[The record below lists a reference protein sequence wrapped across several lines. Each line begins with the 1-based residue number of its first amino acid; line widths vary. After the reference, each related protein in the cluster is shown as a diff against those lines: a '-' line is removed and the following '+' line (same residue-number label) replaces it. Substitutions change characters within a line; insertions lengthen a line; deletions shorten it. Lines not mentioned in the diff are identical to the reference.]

1 MALAG
6 SEFARGTTA
15 APFTLP
21 AAGETDFDLR
31 LTADMLTALK
41 VLGAHLGER
50 EIPYRV
56 TGTAYFAEG
65 VLRVLPFSSGGSL
78 PLR

>member
-1 MALAG
+1 
-6 SEFARGTTA
+6 
-15 APFTLP
+15 
-21 AAGETDFDLR
+21 
-31 LTADMLTALK
+31 MLTALK

-65 VLRVLPFSSGGSL
+65 VLRVLPFSSGGQL
-78 PLR
+78 ALR